1 MLVEGGEGSSIL
13 PWENLLA
20 FDKVLELQFLICV
33 LNGKI
38 SLGAVLFFYVKERK
52 QAMEKLIPPIFLLFN
67 IIIKQS
73 SLRVIQYNN
82 KKEFWL
88 QLGCICSP
96 AL

>member
-1 MLVEGGEGSSIL
+1 M
-13 PWENLLA
+13 A

-38 SLGAVLFFYVKERK
+38 NLGTILFFYVKERK

-67 IIIKQS
+67 KIIKKS

-82 KKEFWL
+82 KKEL
-88 QLGCICSP
+88 
-96 AL
+96 